1 MKFWEIKNELNSEK
15 AELLIYKEIANED
28 WWDEGLAT
36 PKKFNDELK
45 ALGGKDLVVRINSC
59 GGDVFAAQ
67 SIYKQLKRYTGNVT
81 VTIDGIAA
89 SAATIIACAGENV
102 IMPSNTIY
110 MIHNPMNLLIGFYN
124 QNELEEVAKA
134 LKAVKQTIVNVYKMK
149 CKDKITDEKLS
160 EMMDEETFLTAQ
172 EAKDYGFVDEI
183 DDENSVTGVLN
194 KGNLVIN
201 SIAFNAKMFNNPDKI
216 LEIMHKEN
224 NMGNKSGIMNK
235 LQDMVN
241 NLSNKNN
248 DEVIAK
254 AKQEERERITAL
266 NKLRVPNNETINNL
280 IDEAIADETATAD
293 KVKPYLDKIAENIG
307 AKDYVQNMISD
318 VNNSGVNNV
327 LGSEDNNISEEDKTL
342 SMLSQASKNYL
353 KNKFGGK

>member
-1 MKFWEIKNELNSEK
+1 
-15 AELLIYKEIANED
+15 
-28 WWDEGLAT
+28 
-36 PKKFNDELK
+36 
-45 ALGGKDLVVRINSC
+45 
-59 GGDVFAAQ
+59 
-67 SIYKQLKRYTGNVT
+67 
-81 VTIDGIAA
+81 
-89 SAATIIACAGENV
+89 
-102 IMPSNTIY
+102 
-110 MIHNPMNLLIGFYN
+110 
-124 QNELEEVAKA
+124 
-134 LKAVKQTIVNVYKMK
+134 
-149 CKDKITDEKLS
+149 
-160 EMMDEETFLTAQ
+160 
-172 EAKDYGFVDEI
+172 
-183 DDENSVTGVLN
+183 
-194 KGNLVIN
+194 
-201 SIAFNAKMFNNPDKI
+201 
-216 LEIMHKEN
+216 
-224 NMGNKSGIMNK
+224 MGNKSGIMNK

-318 VNNSGVNNV
+318 VNNSGVNNI

>member
-1 MKFWEIKNELNSEK
+1 
-15 AELLIYKEIANED
+15 
-28 WWDEGLAT
+28 
-36 PKKFNDELK
+36 
-45 ALGGKDLVVRINSC
+45 
-59 GGDVFAAQ
+59 
-67 SIYKQLKRYTGNVT
+67 
-81 VTIDGIAA
+81 
-89 SAATIIACAGENV
+89 
-102 IMPSNTIY
+102 
-110 MIHNPMNLLIGFYN
+110 
-124 QNELEEVAKA
+124 
-134 LKAVKQTIVNVYKMK
+134 
-149 CKDKITDEKLS
+149 
-160 EMMDEETFLTAQ
+160 
-172 EAKDYGFVDEI
+172 
-183 DDENSVTGVLN
+183 
-194 KGNLVIN
+194 
-201 SIAFNAKMFNNPDKI
+201 
-216 LEIMHKEN
+216 
-224 NMGNKSGIMNK
+224 MGNKSGIMNK

-293 KVKPYLDKIAENIG
+293 KVKPYLYKIAENIG

>member
-1 MKFWEIKNELNSEK
+1 
-15 AELLIYKEIANED
+15 
-28 WWDEGLAT
+28 
-36 PKKFNDELK
+36 
-45 ALGGKDLVVRINSC
+45 
-59 GGDVFAAQ
+59 
-67 SIYKQLKRYTGNVT
+67 
-81 VTIDGIAA
+81 
-89 SAATIIACAGENV
+89 
-102 IMPSNTIY
+102 
-110 MIHNPMNLLIGFYN
+110 
-124 QNELEEVAKA
+124 
-134 LKAVKQTIVNVYKMK
+134 
-149 CKDKITDEKLS
+149 
-160 EMMDEETFLTAQ
+160 
-172 EAKDYGFVDEI
+172 
-183 DDENSVTGVLN
+183 
-194 KGNLVIN
+194 
-201 SIAFNAKMFNNPDKI
+201 
-216 LEIMHKEN
+216 
-224 NMGNKSGIMNK
+224 MGNKSGIMNK

-241 NLSNKNN
+241 NFSNKNN

-280 IDEAIADETATAD
+280 VDEAIADETATAD

>member
-67 SIYKQLKRYTGNVT
+67 SIYNQLKRYTGNVT

-201 SIAFNAKMFNNPDKI
+201 SIAFNAKTFNNPDKI

-241 NLSNKNN
+241 NL
-248 DEVIAK
+248 
-254 AKQEERERITAL
+254 
-266 NKLRVPNNETINNL
+266 RVPNNETINNL
-280 IDEAIADETATAD
+280 VDKAIADETATAD

>member
-1 MKFWEIKNELNSEK
+1 
-15 AELLIYKEIANED
+15 
-28 WWDEGLAT
+28 
-36 PKKFNDELK
+36 
-45 ALGGKDLVVRINSC
+45 
-59 GGDVFAAQ
+59 
-67 SIYKQLKRYTGNVT
+67 
-81 VTIDGIAA
+81 
-89 SAATIIACAGENV
+89 
-102 IMPSNTIY
+102 
-110 MIHNPMNLLIGFYN
+110 
-124 QNELEEVAKA
+124 
-134 LKAVKQTIVNVYKMK
+134 
-149 CKDKITDEKLS
+149 
-160 EMMDEETFLTAQ
+160 
-172 EAKDYGFVDEI
+172 
-183 DDENSVTGVLN
+183 
-194 KGNLVIN
+194 
-201 SIAFNAKMFNNPDKI
+201 
-216 LEIMHKEN
+216 
-224 NMGNKSGIMNK
+224 MGNKSGIMNK

>member
-1 MKFWEIKNELNSEK
+1 
-15 AELLIYKEIANED
+15 
-28 WWDEGLAT
+28 
-36 PKKFNDELK
+36 
-45 ALGGKDLVVRINSC
+45 
-59 GGDVFAAQ
+59 
-67 SIYKQLKRYTGNVT
+67 
-81 VTIDGIAA
+81 
-89 SAATIIACAGENV
+89 
-102 IMPSNTIY
+102 
-110 MIHNPMNLLIGFYN
+110 
-124 QNELEEVAKA
+124 
-134 LKAVKQTIVNVYKMK
+134 
-149 CKDKITDEKLS
+149 
-160 EMMDEETFLTAQ
+160 
-172 EAKDYGFVDEI
+172 
-183 DDENSVTGVLN
+183 
-194 KGNLVIN
+194 
-201 SIAFNAKMFNNPDKI
+201 
-216 LEIMHKEN
+216 
-224 NMGNKSGIMNK
+224 MGNKSGIMNK

-280 IDEAIADETATAD
+280 IDEAIADETAAAD

-327 LGSEDNNISEEDKTL
+327 FGSEDNNISEEDKTL

>member
-1 MKFWEIKNELNSEK
+1 
-15 AELLIYKEIANED
+15 
-28 WWDEGLAT
+28 
-36 PKKFNDELK
+36 
-45 ALGGKDLVVRINSC
+45 
-59 GGDVFAAQ
+59 
-67 SIYKQLKRYTGNVT
+67 
-81 VTIDGIAA
+81 
-89 SAATIIACAGENV
+89 
-102 IMPSNTIY
+102 
-110 MIHNPMNLLIGFYN
+110 
-124 QNELEEVAKA
+124 
-134 LKAVKQTIVNVYKMK
+134 
-149 CKDKITDEKLS
+149 
-160 EMMDEETFLTAQ
+160 
-172 EAKDYGFVDEI
+172 
-183 DDENSVTGVLN
+183 
-194 KGNLVIN
+194 
-201 SIAFNAKMFNNPDKI
+201 
-216 LEIMHKEN
+216 
-224 NMGNKSGIMNK
+224 MGNKSGIMNK

-280 IDEAIADETATAD
+280 VDEAIADETATAD

-327 LGSEDNNISEEDKTL
+327 LGNEDNNISEEDKTL

>member
-1 MKFWEIKNELNSEK
+1 
-15 AELLIYKEIANED
+15 
-28 WWDEGLAT
+28 
-36 PKKFNDELK
+36 
-45 ALGGKDLVVRINSC
+45 
-59 GGDVFAAQ
+59 
-67 SIYKQLKRYTGNVT
+67 
-81 VTIDGIAA
+81 
-89 SAATIIACAGENV
+89 
-102 IMPSNTIY
+102 MPSNTIY

-201 SIAFNAKMFNNPDKI
+201 SIAFNAKSFNNPDKI

-224 NMGNKSGIMNK
+224 NMENKKPGIMNK
-235 LQDMVN
+235 LQNMVN
-241 NLSNKNN
+241 SFSNKNN

-254 AKQEERERITAL
+254 AKQEERERIMAL
-266 NKLRVPNNETINNL
+266 NKLRVPNSETINNL
-280 IDEAIADETATAD
+280 VDEAIADETATAD

-307 AKDYVQNMISD
+307 AKDFVQNMVSD

-327 LGSEDNNISEEDKTL
+327 LGSEENNLSEEDKTL
-342 SMLSQASKNYL
+342 SILSQASKNYL